1 MSQVLGQHYYSSK
14 SQDSGLPECIDSME
28 VNKLFTQHS
37 AGGTAFLVLEHAA
50 RVNGRIKIN
59 LFISVA

>member
-14 SQDSGLPECIDSME
+14 SQDSGLQECIDSND
-28 VNKLFTQHS
+28 VSKLWTQHS
-37 AGGTAFLVLEHAA
+37 AGWTALFVLEHAA

-59 LFISVA
+59 LFISVT